1 MAGWLEEGG
10 GAGAATWWLGEGA
23 DPPPTAPWPREP
35 REAHVGHCAALEA
48 PLGFASLT
56 NTS

>member
-1 MAGWLEEGG
+1 MVRGG
-10 GAGAATWWLGEGA
+10 GRGRSSDLVVGGGSR
-23 DPPPTAPWPREP
+23 PPPPAPWPREP